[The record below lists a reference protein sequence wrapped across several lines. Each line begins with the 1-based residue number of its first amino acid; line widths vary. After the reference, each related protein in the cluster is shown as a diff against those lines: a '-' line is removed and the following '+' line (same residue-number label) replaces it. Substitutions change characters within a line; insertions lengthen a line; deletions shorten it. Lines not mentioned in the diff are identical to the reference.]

1 MKVDFLSAADKK
13 ELIRKL
19 EETYGIKELPFLLF
33 RIGKDKIRAYS
44 GMFSREELLGIGRHV
59 NVEILGIYLCKIEK
73 DGVRLSH
80 DACSI
85 LKSQITKNIIEL
97 NDEQAQEWLRGNDL
111 QIKTQKSF
119 VVIKHNGLILGCGKS
134 TGERITN
141 FVPKE
146 RRVRN

>member
-19 EETYGIKELPFLLF
+19 EGTYGIEELPFLLF
-33 RIGKDKIRAYS
+33 RIGRDKIRAYS
-44 GMFSREELLGIGRHV
+44 GMFSREELMEIGRHV
-59 NVEILGIYLCKIEK
+59 NVEILGIYLCKIEN

-85 LKSQITKNIIEL
+85 LKNQITKSIVEL
-97 NDEQAQEWLRGNDL
+97 NDKQALEWLRGNDL
-111 QIKTQKSF
+111 QIKAQKSF
-119 VVIKHNGLILGCGKS
+119 VIIKHNGLILGCGKS
-134 TGERITN
+134 TGEKITN

-146 RRVRN
+146 RRIKN